1 MKILSFH
8 VSTQNGYHGI
18 NEYLGTTGT
27 IKDQCQS
34 MILSFNTKKQAESV
48 TRQLN
53 ILASEINRLSGLS

>member
-1 MKILSFH
+1 MKKLSFH

-27 IKDQCQS
+27 SKDQCQL
-34 MILSFNTKKQAESV
+34 MILSFKTKKQAESV

-53 ILASEINRLSGLS
+53 LLANQINELKKV